1 MSWSTDRLVPAPDVQ
16 SVARLGGGRAEKL
29 EAPAATVVAVPVCEA
44 RTRGLPTPNR
54 REANEGADMAE
65 RTRTS
70 GLSDSGTP
78 ATAVKIT
85 PATQSRVPVPTTPT
99 VA

>member
-1 MSWSTDRLVPAPDVQ
+1 M
-16 SVARLGGGRAEKL
+16 
-29 EAPAATVVAVPVCEA
+29 
-44 RTRGLPTPNR
+44 
-54 REANEGADMAE
+54 NEN
-65 RTRTS
+65 TRTS

-85 PATQSRVPVPTTPT
+85 PATQSGDPVTTTST